1 MADVMKM
8 CMTLAVG
15 VSLAQAASAQEAN
28 DMGGNSY
35 PADLVGVIMADVPE
49 SDLCQLDGN
58 PVLTAEAQALVTAE
72 IEGRPVL
79 CGAPMMLGAT
89 NLAFIAPVAGVTLL
103 AAIAAGGDGG
113 GTGSTNNTQ

>member
-1 MADVMKM
+1 MANVMKV
-8 CMTLAVG
+8 CMALAVG
-15 VSLAQAASAQEAN
+15 VTLAQAASAQEAN
-28 DMGGNSY
+28 NQGGNSY
-35 PADLVGVIMADVPE
+35 PADMAGVIMADVPE

-58 PVLTAEAQALVTAE
+58 PVLTADGQALVTAE

-79 CGAPMMLGAT
+79 CGALPVLGAT
-89 NLAFIAPVAGVTLL
+89 NLAFIAPVAGVALL

>member
-1 MADVMKM
+1 
-8 CMTLAVG
+8 
-15 VSLAQAASAQEAN
+15 
-28 DMGGNSY
+28 
-35 PADLVGVIMADVPE
+35 MADVPE

-58 PVLTAEAQALVTAE
+58 PVLTADGQALVTAE

-79 CGAPMMLGAT
+79 CGALPVLGAT
-89 NLAFIAPVAGVTLL
+89 NLAFIAPVAGVALL